1 LIEYHEQDRDQ
12 SDEPET
18 EGRGNTGNSRGRKGG
33 GRLRES
39 NENQDNQFDGSEI
52 QGRENA

>member
-1 LIEYHEQDRDQ
+1 LIEYHEQDRDK

-18 EGRGNTGNSRGRKGG
+18 EGRGNTGNSRGSKRG

-52 QGRENA
+52 QGREKA